1 VLAEAVGGDTKTADV
16 LARYRRDRAWQ
27 LLTAEPGGRCV
38 GVAGYT
44 VDDSE
49 VTLLHI
55 AVVPTDRRTGYGRAL
70 ISAILARNQHCQRVV
85 AETDADAVG
94 FYRALGFVVTLL
106 GEKYAG
112 TERFRVCLNVDVH
125 ETGTS
130 GQGPRRRQLPG
141 RGETRS
147 TGGRSNR
154 NSLSRAEFS
163 SDRLAIFDRDGDQRQ
178 L

>member
-1 VLAEAVGGDTKTADV
+1 MTAGDRQPGENARPTITPATERDADVLDVLAEAVGGDTTKTADV

-27 LLTAEPGGRCV
+27 LLTAELGGRCV

-70 ISAILARNQHCQRVV
+70 ISAVLARNQHCQRVV

-112 TERFRVCLNVDVH
+112 IERFRVCLNVDVH
-125 ETGTS
+125 ETEH
-130 GQGPRRRQLPG
+130 PG
-141 RGETRS
+141 KGH
-147 TGGRSNR
+147 
-154 NSLSRAEFS
+154 AD
-163 SDRLAIFDRDGDQRQ
+163 DRC
-178 L
+178 